1 MAIIRT
7 QQTDFLIVRCLK
19 GQNVAFRCSRETTV
33 IFVKE
38 QPRNQMSKTA
48 GIRYWYF
55 VLCLQ
60 KLHIAPI
67 LSKRSN
73 GAVPPAR
80 IICLQLPS
88 LSPSM
93 WIVYEDY
100 DLYKMQ
106 SLSKNSELLWR
117 QIQSGPQ
124 SSRLYTPVKKPSEKS
139 FPIPNNWEIPLY
151 FRQWFDNRTLRK
163 RLDWPNLH
171 T

>member
-7 QQTDFLIVRCLK
+7 QYTDFLIVQCLK
-19 GQNVAFRCSRETTV
+19 GQNVAFRWSRETTV
-33 IFVKE
+33 IFFNE

-48 GIRYWYF
+48 GIWYRYF

-60 KLHIAPI
+60 KLHIAYTYYRRGRTELFP
-67 LSKRSN
+67 
-73 GAVPPAR
+73 R
-80 IICLQLPS
+80 ITCLQLPS

-106 SLSKNSELLWR
+106 SLSKNSELLWW

-124 SSRLYTPVKKPSEKS
+124 SSRVYTLVKKPSEKC
-139 FPIPNNWEIPLY
+139 FPVPNNWEIPGY
-151 FRQWFDNRTLRK
+151 FR
-163 RLDWPNLH
+163 
-171 T
+171 